1 MSSLLIPCEPLQVLP
16 SLAKAI
22 GLNEAIF
29 LQQLHYWLQRSNN
42 EHDGR
47 VWVYNTYD
55 EWQAQ
60 FPFWSLDTMQRIAKK
75 LVKSG
80 LLVVHQFNKQNW
92 DRRNWYSIDYE
103 KLATVEAEHGLL
115 SESRKLRS
123 SIPADCGSL
132 ESRKLRSSYKDQET
146 TKKPSL
152 SPLSTK
158 RGYKPPE
165 PDVTIAPPFNGKEF
179 LSALSQYESV
189 KKEIKSPLTPTSRE
203 ALYCKLAK
211 FDEETA
217 TIALAEAA
225 AGGYKGVFPEKVNGK
240 SRENGKHSIEPD
252 RPVWMACKKKM
263 LPDGTWVDDK

>member
-16 SLAKAI
+16 NLAKAI

-29 LQQLHYWLQRSNN
+29 LQQLHYWLQRSKN

-47 VWVYNTYD
+47 VWVYNTYE
-55 EWQAQ
+55 EWQTQ
-60 FPFWSLDTMQRIAKK
+60 FPFWSLDTMQRIARK

-103 KLATVEAEHGLL
+103 RLEALEVEKGSF

-123 SIPADCGSL
+123 SRTAECGSL
-132 ESRKLRSSYKDQET
+132 ESRKLRSSYKDQEITSET
-146 TKKPSL
+146 TIK
-152 SPLSTK
+152 STLK

-165 PDVTIAPPFNGKEF
+165 PEIKIDPPFHGREF
-179 LSALSQYESV
+179 LAALSQYETV
-189 KKEIKSPLTPTSRE
+189 KREIKSPLTPTSRE
-203 ALYCKLAK
+203 ALFCKLAK

-217 TIALAEAA
+217 TVALAEAA
-225 AGGYKGVFPEKVNGK
+225 ASGYKGVFPEKVHGNGNGK
-240 SRENGKHSIEPD
+240 SKMEPD
-252 RPVWMACKKKM
+252 RPVWMACKKRM